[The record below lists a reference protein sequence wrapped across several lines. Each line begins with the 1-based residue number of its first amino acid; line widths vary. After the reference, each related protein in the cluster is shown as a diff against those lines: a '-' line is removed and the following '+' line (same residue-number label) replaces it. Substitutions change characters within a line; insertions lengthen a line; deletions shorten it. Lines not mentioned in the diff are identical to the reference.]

1 MNFESSIIA
10 NVLIIK
16 ITSELLSSVDNSEF
30 EQFLI
35 ENLENGISKIVID
48 ITGVTYFNSSHIGL
62 IVRLF
67 SVARNKDALL
77 KIGGSGERVSSLL
90 QSVKLDS
97 IISVLPTV
105 AEAINSF

>member
-16 ITSELLSSVDNSEF
+16 VNSELLSDVDNDEF
-30 EQFLI
+30 ENFLVD
-35 ENLENGISKIVID
+35 NLKDGISKIVID
-48 ITGVTYFNSSHIGL
+48 ITGITYFNSSHIGL

-67 SVARNKDALL
+67 SVARNNNAIL
-77 KIGGSGERVSSLL
+77 KIGGSGKRVSSLL

-97 IISVLPTV
+97 IISLSPTV